1 MKITTRA
8 ALIAFVALAQFAAV
22 PAARAQDSGDGFL
35 FFPPS
40 GSWTLRGGYAMP
52 NAGSDIFSFTR
63 NNFTINRGDFSTFD
77 VGGDLAFT
85 LSPRFDLVF
94 DISYSGMSK
103 GSEYRNFVDNNQ
115 QPIQQ
120 TTSFQRTPITVN
132 ARYYLTERG
141 RQIGHYAW
149 VPNRIVPYVGAGV
162 GVMYYDFEQKGDF
175 IAADS
180 TMSVYS
186 DAFRSRG
193 WTPTAQVLAGAE
205 WELGPRWSLRTEARY
220 LAGSAALS
228 SDFVGFHRI
237 DLSGMTSSVGFFLRF

>member
-1 MKITTRA
+1 MKITIRVA
-8 ALIAFVALAQFAAV
+8 HVALIALAEFAVA
-22 PAARAQDSGDGFL
+22 PGARAQGAGDGFL
-35 FFPPS
+35 FFRPS
-40 GSWTLRGGYAMP
+40 GSWTLRGGYTMP
-52 NAGSDIFSFTR
+52 SANSDIFSFTS
-63 NNFTINRGDFSTFD
+63 NNFTVNRGDFSTFD

-85 LSPRFDLVF
+85 IAPRFDLVF

-132 ARYYLTERG
+132 VRYYLTDRG
-141 RQIGHYAW
+141 RQIGQYAW

-162 GVMYYDFEQKGDF
+162 GAMYYDFEQKGDF
-175 IAADS
+175 IASDS
-180 TMSVYS
+180 AMTVFP
-186 DAFRSRG
+186 DALLSRG
-193 WTPTAQVLAGAE
+193 WAPMAQLLGGVE
-205 WELGPRWSLRTEARY
+205 WELGPNWSLRTEARY

>member
-1 MKITTRA
+1 MKITIRAALA
-8 ALIAFVALAQFAAV
+8 ALIALAEFAAAPV
-22 PAARAQDSGDGFL
+22 VGAQDAGDGFL
-35 FFPPS
+35 FYRPS

-52 NAGSDIFSFTR
+52 SANSDIFSFTS
-63 NNFTINRGDFSTFD
+63 NNFTVNRGDFSAFD

-85 LSPRFDLVF
+85 IAPRFDLVF

-132 ARYYLTERG
+132 VRYYLTERG

-162 GVMYYDFEQKGDF
+162 GAMYYDFEQSGDF
-175 IAADS
+175 IASDS
-180 TMSVYS
+180 AMSVFP
-186 DAFRSRG
+186 DELKSRG
-193 WTPTAQVLAGAE
+193 WAPMAQVLGGVE
-205 WELGPRWSLRTEARY
+205 WELGPHWSLRTEARY
-220 LAGSAALS
+220 LAGSAELS

>member
-1 MKITTRA
+1 VKLAMRA
-8 ALIAFVALAQFAAV
+8 ALAAVVAVAALAAV
-22 PAARAQDSGDGFL
+22 PAARAQDAGDGFL
-35 FFPPS
+35 FFRPT

-52 NAGSDIFSFTR
+52 SANSDIFSFTS
-63 NNFTINRGDFSTFD
+63 NNFTVNRGDFNTFD
-77 VGGDLAFT
+77 FGGDLAFT
-85 LSPRFDLVF
+85 VAPRVDLVF
-94 DISYSGMSK
+94 DMSYSGMSK
-103 GSEYRNFVDNNQ
+103 ASEYRNFVDNNQ

-149 VPNRIVPYVGAGV
+149 VPRRIVPYVGAGV
-162 GVMYYDFEQKGDF
+162 GAMYYDFEQKGDF

-180 TMSVYS
+180 SMSVYP
-186 DAFRSRG
+186 DAFKSRG
-193 WTPTAQVLAGAE
+193 WAPMAQVLAGAE
-205 WELGPRWSLRTEARY
+205 WELGPHWSLRTEARY
-220 LAGSAALS
+220 LTASAELS

>member
-1 MKITTRA
+1 MKTTIRA
-8 ALIAFVALAQFAAV
+8 ALIALIALVELAAA
-22 PAARAQDSGDGFL
+22 PAARAQDAGDGFL
-35 FFPPS
+35 FYRPT

-52 NAGSDIFSFTR
+52 SASSDIFSFTT
-63 NNFTINRGDFSTFD
+63 NNYTVNRGDFSTFD
-77 VGGDLAFT
+77 IGGDLAFT
-85 LSPRFDLVF
+85 IASRVDLVF

-162 GVMYYDFEQKGDF
+162 GAMYYDFEQKGDF

-180 TMSVYS
+180 AMTVYP
-186 DAFRSRG
+186 DALRSRG
-193 WTPTAQVLAGAE
+193 WAPMAQVLAGAE
-205 WELGPRWSLRTEARY
+205 WELGPHWSLRTEARY
-220 LAGSAALS
+220 LTGSAELS